1 MAQPLCHGDRTWHR
15 AGPLVLP
22 HPLQVWVGRDRA
34 EVPRCLCHLPEEWLS
49 STGGAEPVSPHPLGL
64 GDASVRPQHDP
75 GLPVPASARSSNL
88 GSEMWLCVSE
98 CAVAH
103 CLRGDLVSLLPW
115 GPVSGRKAATWA
127 GGRGGSRLR
136 DVPGTACPIPE
147 PGARLLPCAWAV
159 FCSLPLFLAILCH
172 SSRAEAPGSP
182 GFSLG
187 SSGRC
192 QGTSP
197 SLGPLSPNV
206 SLGQHGVRKTSITR

>member
-1 MAQPLCHGDRTWHR
+1 MPLS
-15 AGPLVLP
+15 P
-22 HPLQVWVGRDRA
+22 
-34 EVPRCLCHLPEEWLS
+34 
-49 STGGAEPVSPHPLGL
+49 TGGVVEQPWGGRARVPSPSWDGEGQRAAPTG
-64 GDASVRPQHDP
+64 P
-75 GLPVPASARSSNL
+75 GAASARSSNL

-206 SLGQHGVRKTSITR
+206 PLGQHGVRKTSITR